1 MLGILSHSC
10 LREPGSHTVKR
21 HTLRPILILWHI
33 MLNYTFKGMQGRV
46 SILAVET
53 DNTDRNSLII
63 TIPLQTIRHI
73 LQIKNK
79 HLRIDKHKENKPNIK
94 CVSFLKFDNSI
105 DTVGSYKFWTFFSR
119 SQWRA
124 CKFYV
129 CRLIRV
135 R

>member
-1 MLGILSHSC
+1 
-10 LREPGSHTVKR
+10 
-21 HTLRPILILWHI
+21 

-79 HLRIDKHKENKPNIK
+79 HLRIDKHKENKMRDKEGSRIQG
-94 CVSFLKFDNSI
+94 SI
-105 DTVGSYKFWTFFSR
+105 TLEKSINRERRQRRQS
-119 SQWRA
+119 
-124 CKFYV
+124 
-129 CRLIRV
+129 
-135 R
+135 